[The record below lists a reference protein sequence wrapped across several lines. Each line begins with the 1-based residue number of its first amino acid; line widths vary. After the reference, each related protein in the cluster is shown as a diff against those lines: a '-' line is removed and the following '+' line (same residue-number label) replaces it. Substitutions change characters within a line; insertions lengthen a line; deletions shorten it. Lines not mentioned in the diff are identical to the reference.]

1 MPEFDFVPV
10 DHDPFAPAGDDP
22 LIVPEHIM
30 SPSPRAVAAAH
41 GLVKG
46 ITDWARLPGRAMMPQ
61 QPLVPG
67 QWSDVDES
75 IRQLDQQA
83 KMDWAASTALGM
95 VGLPG
100 VPAGAVGIGA
110 GKGIGGSPKLAMDQ
124 ASRMARAKEMG
135 FRTDMPLA
143 HGSANEFTAFDP
155 AQGGATSAAA
165 PARMGVWT
173 EVAPFRGI
181 ADEFAQTAAQR
192 SGGNAQIFPLYHRT
206 DKPAVIQ
213 LSGDEK
219 NHEIAATLADAWDRG
234 YDAAMLRNYNSP
246 GGKMGDILVV
256 RDPSQL
262 RSPFA
267 AFDPQKKH
275 SSNLLAGIAGSG
287 IAGSAAGYDLIP
299 VDHDPFAQ

>member
-1 MPEFDFVPV
+1 M
-10 DHDPFAPAGDDP
+10 
-22 LIVPEHIM
+22 
-30 SPSPRAVAAAH
+30 
-41 GLVKG
+41 
-46 ITDWARLPGRAMMPQ
+46 TPQ
-61 QPLVPG
+61 QPMVPG

-100 VPAGAVGIGA
+100 VPAGAVGSGA
-110 GKGIGGSPKLAMDQ
+110 GNRIGGSPKLAMDQ
-124 ASRMARAKEMG
+124 ASRVARAKEMG

-143 HGSANEFTAFDP
+143 HGSASEFTAFDP

-275 SSNLLAGIAGSG
+275 SICSPASQDRE
-287 IAGSAAGYDLIP
+287 SP
-299 VDHDPFAQ
+299 

>member
-1 MPEFDFVPV
+1 MPEFEFVSV

-46 ITDWARLPGRAMMPQ
+46 IADWAHLPGRAMTPQ
-61 QPLVPG
+61 QPMVPG

-83 KMDWAASTALGM
+83 KMNWAASTALGM

-100 VPAGAVGIGA
+100 LPAGAVGIGA
-110 GKGIGGSPKLAMDQ
+110 GKGGPPKLAMDQ

-135 FRTDMPLA
+135 FYTDMPLY
-143 HGSANEFTAFDP
+143 HGTAAEFSSFDP
-155 AQGGATSAAA
+155 AKKAGMTGAA
-165 PARMGVWT
+165 PAQQGFWSALQPET
-173 EVAPFRGI
+173 
-181 ADEFAQTAAQR
+181 ADEFARMAASRGTGNPSVMPLVHR
-192 SGGNAQIFPLYHRT
+192 SE
-206 DKPAVIQ
+206 KPAVIHLQ
-213 LSGDEK
+213 GNET
-219 NHEIAATLADAWDRG
+219 NQEIAATLAQAWDDG
-234 YDAAMLRNYNSP
+234 FTSVLLRNYTAPS
-246 GGKMGDILVV
+246 GKTGVQTLVV
-256 RDPSQL
+256 KDANQL

-267 AFDPQKKH
+267 AFDPEKMQ
-275 SSNLLAGIAGSG
+275 SSNLLASVAGIAG
-287 IAGSAAGYDLIP
+287 AGAGASYDLIP

>member
-1 MPEFDFVPV
+1 MPQFDFVPI
-10 DHDPFAPAGDDP
+10 DHDPFAAAGDDP

-30 SPSPRAVAAAH
+30 SPSPGAVSAGRAV
-41 GLVKG
+41 VKG
-46 ITDWARLPGRAMMPQ
+46 IADWASLPGRAMTPQ

-83 KMDWAASTALGM
+83 KMDWATSTALGM
-95 VGLPG
+95 VGLAS
-100 VPAGAVGIGA
+100 VPADAVGIGT

-135 FRTDMPLA
+135 FYTDMPLY
-143 HGSANEFTAFDP
+143 HGTAAEFTAFDP
-155 AQGGATSAAA
+155 AKKAGMTGAA
-165 PARMGVWT
+165 PAQQGFWT
-173 EVAPFRGI
+173 ALQPET
-181 ADEFAQTAAQR
+181 ADEFARMAASRGTGNPSVMPLVHR
-192 SGGNAQIFPLYHRT
+192 SE
-206 DKPAVIQ
+206 KPAVIHLQ
-213 LSGDEK
+213 GDET
-219 NHEIAATLADAWDRG
+219 NQEIAATLAQAWDDG
-234 YDAAMLRNYNSP
+234 FTSVLLRNYTTH
-246 GGKMGDILVV
+246 GGKTGMETLVV
-256 RDPSQL
+256 KDANQL

-299 VDHDPFAQ
+299 VDHDPFAP